1 MIMIMMTMMTRM
13 MMTYR
18 DDITDNCCDICGIS
32 EYHKHTDEEM
42 FENVV
47 WRDKETG
54 EFWNFGMEEVD
65 E

>member
-1 MIMIMMTMMTRM
+1 M